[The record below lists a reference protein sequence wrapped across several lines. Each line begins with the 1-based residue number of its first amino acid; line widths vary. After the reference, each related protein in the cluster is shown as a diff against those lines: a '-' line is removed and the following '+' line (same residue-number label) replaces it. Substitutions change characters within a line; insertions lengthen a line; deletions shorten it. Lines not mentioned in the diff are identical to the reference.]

1 MADRST
7 LVGGQRGVAVRPCIF
22 NSTAVEKSRAKEW
35 RDVRISAKDLPAL
48 IRFEGEFLDLV
59 KRSQQEAYQEELKR
73 LQQKKMLRPTLQLL
87 SLTPFMAEAGVLR
100 LGGLLGRE
108 KLPYDVL
115 HSPILPGKHP
125 LAKLIIRAFHESM
138 HHFGT
143 DFVLAKTIA

>member
-1 MADRST
+1 
-7 LVGGQRGVAVRPCIF
+7 
-22 NSTAVEKSRAKEW
+22 
-35 RDVRISAKDLPAL
+35 
-48 IRFEGEFLDLV
+48 
-59 KRSQQEAYQEELKR
+59 
-73 LQQKKMLRPTLQLL
+73 
-87 SLTPFMAEAGVLR
+87 MAEAGVLR